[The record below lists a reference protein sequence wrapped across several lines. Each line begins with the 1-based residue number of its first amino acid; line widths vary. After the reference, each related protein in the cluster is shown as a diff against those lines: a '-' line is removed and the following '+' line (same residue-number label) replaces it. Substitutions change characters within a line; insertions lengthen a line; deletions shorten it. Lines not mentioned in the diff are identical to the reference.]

1 MGIKQRGPFSFQVY
15 YYESGKQVTDGTYD
29 TKAEALKR
37 LAEIE
42 LDRSVGKKVERKLGI
57 VKVKDALQ
65 LYEDTEACKK
75 AGYAKNGEY
84 RYRMWKDE
92 KNPNHLQ
99 FLHENVASI
108 TPAQV
113 TTWMKKRLTKV
124 SASTLNRDL
133 NELSA
138 FFSWCRSHYEMYSY
152 NNPVADV
159 KRPASNDARD
169 RTIEE
174 GGDEEKRLLKALEE
188 SNTKILFPAFIIAIE
203 TAMRRK
209 ELCLLT
215 WDRIVNLESD
225 APYVILDASNTKT
238 KKRRSVPLS
247 EHAVVAVKMLQK
259 IHEEM
264 KSADERLASR
274 REQKDI
280 HDYKYLLA
288 GIKPNGLSQA
298 FAKARKEA
306 NVYDFRWHDLR
317 HCATTRLLELGL
329 ELSAVATV
337 TGHSSYQTL
346 KRYTNHAAE
355 SLSLRLRQLKKK
367 EEK

>member
-1 MGIKQRGPFSFQVY
+1 MRVRPRGPFSFQVY
-15 YYESGKQVTDGTYD
+15 YYEGRKQVVVGTYE
-29 TKAEALKR
+29 TNAEAMKVA
-37 LAEIE
+37 AEME
-42 LDRSVGKKVERKLGI
+42 LERSIGRKIERKLGM

-65 LYEDTEACKK
+65 LYEDTEACNK
-75 AGYAKNGEY
+75 AGYANNGEY
-84 RYRMWKDE
+84 RYKMWKNE
-92 KNPNHLQ
+92 NNPNHLP
-99 FLHENVASI
+99 FLNENVSSI

-113 TTWMKKRLTKV
+113 TAWMKKRLTKV

-138 FFSWCRSHYEMYSY
+138 FFSWCRTHYEIYSF

-169 RTIEE
+169 RIIEE
-174 GGDEEKRLLKALEE
+174 GGEEEKRLLKALEE
-188 SNTKILFPAFIIAIE
+188 SNTKILLPAFIVAIE

-215 WDRIVNLESD
+215 WDRIINLDSN
-225 APYVILDASNTKT
+225 APYIILDASNTKT
-238 KKRRSVPLS
+238 KKRRSVALT
-247 EHAVVAVKMLQK
+247 ENAVLALKMLQK
-259 IHEEM
+259 IQEDM

-274 REQKDI
+274 REHKYI
-280 HDYKYLLA
+280 HDYNYVLA

-306 NVYDFRWHDLR
+306 KVYDLRWHDLR

-329 ELSAVATV
+329 ELSMVASI

-367 EEK
+367 EDK